1 MPFPTITDSDAQKAF
16 RTLAEELGKLGAVV
30 IELRDGLDRDWPDE
44 MCNSEIPPSLSF
56 WLHSQAE
63 AFLVDYV
70 KLGIELLRKASAAS
84 EETVR
89 IDWQT
94 THPFAQDEHG
104 LGKEEEGGAED
115 EEEER

>member
-1 MPFPTITDSDAQKAF
+1 MPNPTITDSKAQQAF

-30 IELRDGLDRDWPDE
+30 IELRDGLDRGWPDA

-70 KLGIELLRKASAAS
+70 KRGIELLRKASEAS

-89 IDWQT
+89 IRWQT
-94 THPFAQDEHG
+94 THPLAQGEAG
-104 LGKEEEGGAED
+104 FGKEDEGGAED

>member
-1 MPFPTITDSDAQKAF
+1 MPNPTITDSEAQEAL
-16 RTLAEELGKLGAVV
+16 RTLAEELAKLGVTV
-30 IELRDGLDRDWPDE
+30 IELRDGLDRDWPAE

-70 KLGIELLRKASAAS
+70 KLGVELLRKASEAS

-89 IDWQT
+89 ILWRT
-94 THPFAQDEHG
+94 THPMAQGEDG
-104 LGKEEEGGAED
+104 LGKEGEGGTED